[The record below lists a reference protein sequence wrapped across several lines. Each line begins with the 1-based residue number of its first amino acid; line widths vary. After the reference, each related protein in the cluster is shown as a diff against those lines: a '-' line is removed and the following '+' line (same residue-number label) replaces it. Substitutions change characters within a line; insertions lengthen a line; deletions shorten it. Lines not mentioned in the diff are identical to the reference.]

1 MNLNFGVSLFMC
13 ILWKIDLD
21 FFLQIQPGCM
31 SLDGLCFNFFLCI
44 FLIFWGGSVCQII
57 CRDYIAFRG

>member
-1 MNLNFGVSLFMC
+1 MNLNLGVSLFVC

-31 SLDGLCFNFFLCI
+31 SLDGLCLKFFLV
-44 FLIFWGGSVCQII
+44 FF
-57 CRDYIAFRG
+57 

>member
-1 MNLNFGVSLFMC
+1 MNLNLGVSLFMC

-31 SLDGLCFNFFLCI
+31 FLDGLCFKFVCVYFSN
-44 FLIFWGGSVCQII
+44 FWGKVCVSNSL
-57 CRDYIAFRG
+57 